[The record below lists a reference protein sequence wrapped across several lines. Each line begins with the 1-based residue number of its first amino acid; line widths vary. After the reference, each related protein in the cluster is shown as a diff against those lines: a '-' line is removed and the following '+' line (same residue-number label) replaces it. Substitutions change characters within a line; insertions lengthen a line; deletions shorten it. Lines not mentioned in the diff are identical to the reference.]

1 MRQREHGRSSFN
13 GKRAVM
19 LVVSIGLTLVAEE
32 WLRRRHKQPT
42 GLRRLLPK
50 SG

>member
-1 MRQREHGRSSFN
+1 
-13 GKRAVM
+13 M

-32 WLRRRHKQPT
+32 WLRRRRKKPS
-42 GLRRLLPK
+42 GLKRLLPK